1 MCNKVLGS
9 VLLSAV
15 TLKRELL
22 SSSQFFLKTL
32 KTDDRFHDNFF
43 NNNFFNDNFFN
54 DNPHVWVPGQSLGLR
69 FLSEAS
75 SSIAYNWPISLQI
88 DACLRVRATS
98 FTRPGISAVH

>member
-9 VLLSAV
+9 VLVSAV
-15 TLKRELL
+15 ILKGELL
-22 SSSQFFLKTL
+22 FSSQFFIKTL
-32 KTDDRFHDNFF
+32 KTDDRFHD
-43 NNNFFNDNFFN
+43 NFFNDNFFN

-69 FLSEAS
+69 FLSEVS

-88 DACLRVRATS
+88 DACLRVQATS